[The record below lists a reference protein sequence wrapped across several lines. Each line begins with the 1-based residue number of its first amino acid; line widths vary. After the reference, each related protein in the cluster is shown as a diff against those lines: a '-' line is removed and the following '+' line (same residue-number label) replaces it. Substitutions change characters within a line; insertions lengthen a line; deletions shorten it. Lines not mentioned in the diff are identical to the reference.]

1 MKTIRGAVHGVLVPI
16 LAFAVLAAPI
26 DGQSRSG
33 GGFRAA
39 SPNEFAG
46 EWRMMSDDGTSG
58 EVAEL
63 EVSGNSIRGMFTA
76 ISRGY
81 FSGRTT
87 VEAQTAMA
95 GSYRSGG
102 FDIQLQNA
110 QGGSTV
116 AGSLRLRG
124 EFLILLVGGK
134 ETGGYARPERSLV
147 ESAAGSAEAAALA
160 RGLSG
165 KIFATSQQAGGRG
178 AFVGSRRKVSF
189 CSDGSMTYDS
199 SNLASTP
206 GSLPGEGVDMGSTVS
221 RRGRWSVVLY
231 TGVPVVR
238 ADWQGTGTSYSL
250 VAYFR
255 VRPSV
260 DGRSANIDGIDL
272 PLGGSC

>member
-1 MKTIRGAVHGVLVPI
+1 MSGMSRFVPI
-16 LAFAVLAAPI
+16 VALFLLAPPV
-26 DGQSRSG
+26 DGQSRGG

-39 SPNEFAG
+39 TPNEFAG
-46 EWRMMSDDGTSG
+46 EWRMMSDDETSG

-63 EVSGNSIRGMFTA
+63 EVSGNSIRGTFTA

-87 VEAQTAMA
+87 VESETSMA
-95 GSYRSGG
+95 GSYRNGG

-110 QGGSTV
+110 QSGVTR
-116 AGSLRLRG
+116 AASLRLRG
-124 EFLILLVGGK
+124 EFIILFIDGKEVGGY
-134 ETGGYARPERSLV
+134 GRPGRSLV
-147 ESAAGSAEAAALA
+147 ENAAGSPAAAALA
-160 RGLSG
+160 RSVIG
-165 KIFATSQQAGGRG
+165 KIFATSRQASGRG
-178 AFVGSRRKVSF
+178 AFAGGRQTVSF
-189 CSDGSMTYDS
+189 CSDGSMAYVS
-199 SNLASTP
+199 SDVASTP
-206 GSLPGEGVDMGSTVS
+206 GSSPGEGVDMGSTFS

-255 VRPSV
+255 VTPSA
-260 DGRSANIDGIDL
+260 DGRSANVDGVQL